1 MISGGVRRAVARPT
15 AALLDLLDP
24 PPGTAL
30 TWPCPGLAPAWHR
43 DTDVHLRVRLGEA
56 PKEGTSAGVTMVAA
70 PVSAF
75 TGRPVR
81 GLAMS
86 AKSPS

>member
-1 MISGGVRRAVARPT
+1 MISGGVGRAVACPA
-15 AALLDLLDP
+15 AAL
-24 PPGTAL
+24 AR
-30 TWPCPGLAPAWHR
+30 LARPAARHGPDPAWHR
-43 DTDVHLRVRLGEA
+43 DTDAHLRVRLGEA

-70 PVSAF
+70 LVSAF